1 MSVDGEKHWPAL
13 GGQPRQ
19 NLDAPSVARTAE
31 RDLHPADSTSPTP
44 TSLTPVDEYSKLVK
58 ALYEFA
64 PNIQEVVYSEQIY
77 TRSFEI
83 ESAGVW
89 ERFVAALQAKS
100 AIRPDDDA
108 TVLHA
113 FIENKLR

>member
-1 MSVDGEKHWPAL
+1 MSVDEEKHWPAL

-31 RDLHPADSTSPTP
+31 RDLHPADSTSPTL
-44 TSLTPVDEYSKLVK
+44 TSPTPVDEYSKLIK

-64 PNIQEVVYSEQIY
+64 PNIQEVVYSKQSYI
-77 TRSFEI
+77 RLFKI

-89 ERFVAALQAKS
+89 ERFTVALRLES
-100 AIRPDDDA
+100 VIRQDNA
-108 TVLHA
+108 TVFHA
-113 FIENKLR
+113 FITDKLR